1 MDAQARRRK
10 RREAKQAAW
19 KAANPLLV
27 GIRFIPQPQ
36 PVIRLSRKPEDRIAK
51 ALEVVNEYGLQ
62 IQQNVQRYQ
71 RLRQLEQQKNS
82 LIYRAQPK
90 NTSGLPDAHGK
101 EKRHGK
107 SIPLI

>member
-27 GIRFIPQPQ
+27 GIRYTPQPQ
-36 PVIRLSRKPEDRIAK
+36 PALRLTRKPEHRITK

-62 IQQNVQRYQ
+62 IQQNAQRYQ
-71 RLRQLEQQKNS
+71 NLRKLEQEKNN
-82 LIYRAQPK
+82 LIYHARPK
-90 NTSGLPDAHGK
+90 NASGLPDAHGK